1 MPKLANSDFS
11 YRNDPNVPKFDDSK
25 ALFVFD
31 GICVLCT
38 TGVGWIMRH
47 DKEGRINFAT
57 TQSPLGQSLYR
68 HYGFD
73 IDSSYLLIDGGQGF
87 TESAGYLRVAKT
99 LGGWWHLWRIAAIIP
114 VPLRDAV
121 YGLFARKRYQW
132 FGKSEFCALLTPEQ
146 RQRLL

>member
-1 MPKLANSDFS
+1 MAQRSEVPKLTDGA
-11 YRNDPNVPKFDDSK
+11 
-25 ALFVFD
+25 FVLTEYAF
-31 GICVLCT
+31 CVRL
-38 TGVGWIMRH
+38 
-47 DKEGRINFAT
+47 GRLDHAARQGGPHHFAT

-99 LGGWWHLWRIAAIIP
+99 LGGWWHLWRVAAIIP

-121 YGLFARKRYQW
+121 YGLFARNV
-132 FGKSEFCALLTPEQ
+132 SVV
-146 RQRLL
+146 RQGRSSARC